1 MTEMKRSS
9 SSALP
14 KSYSATMPS
23 KIFMVWLNLCLNR
36 RKELKKFSLTEFLK
50 IIPRSWQRK
59 LAKFFLKSTKKL
71 GLQTLLSFRAQLT
84 STAKF
89 TFSST
94 NIVSQVL
101 KKVIPLRS
109 KEVDKSVFICPLPG
123 HIN

>member
-1 MTEMKRSS
+1 M
-9 SSALP
+9 P

-71 GLQTLLSFRAQLT
+71 GLQRLLSFRAKKAQLI
-84 STAKF
+84 STAEF

-94 NIVSQVL
+94 DIVSQVL
-101 KKVIPLRS
+101 KKVIQ
-109 KEVDKSVFICPLPG
+109 
-123 HIN
+123 